1 MTKTK
6 TQTTQEQ
13 AEAEAA
19 LAELVAAKDIFASA
33 LKKFSK
39 VYNPNTVE
47 VTGLIDDIEEMLFE
61 IQADIDETF
70 EEDDE

>member
-1 MTKTK
+1 MHMTKTK

-13 AEAEAA
+13 AEAA

>member
-1 MTKTK
+1 MT
-6 TQTTQEQ
+6 QATQEQ
-13 AEAEAA
+13 AEAA
-19 LAELVAAKDIFASA
+19 LAELTAVKNIFASA
-33 LKKFSK
+33 LKKFSE